1 MEKVVEQVQA
11 DDTQSQMNIVIMAG
25 GTGGH
30 VFPALA
36 VAEKLR
42 NKGAKL
48 SWLGT
53 ARGIE
58 AQLVPAA
65 DIPLH
70 CLDIEGVRGKGILS
84 KLKAPF
90 LLIGAVWQA
99 RKILKREKADVVLGL
114 GGFASG
120 PGGVAAWL
128 LRKPVLIHEQNA
140 IAGTTNRWL
149 SKVASCVMEAFPNSL
164 PNAKHVGN
172 PVRESIA
179 KVAPLEIDKDRPLKI
194 LVLGGSLGALALNEM
209 IPVAIRHLPLN
220 MRPEVKHQ
228 TGKRH
233 LDVTRKNYQDAGVVA
248 EVLDFIDDMAAVY
261 EWADVV
267 ICRAG
272 ALTVSELT
280 LAGRGALLVPYP
292 YAIDDH
298 QTFNAQW
305 LEDNGAGIVKQQRDL
320 TVEDLAD
327 FIRNVSEDR
336 EQLLV
341 MAQHAKALAMPE
353 AANDVAEMCEKA
365 ACGIENR
372 GGSNG

>member
-1 MEKVVEQVQA
+1 MSKVTDQMQTEK
-11 DDTQSQMNIVIMAG
+11 TQPQISVVIMAG

-42 NKGAKL
+42 QNGVKL

-58 AQLVPAA
+58 AELVPAA

-70 CLDIEGVRGKGILS
+70 CLSIEGVRGKGLFS

-90 LLIGAVWQA
+90 LLLGAVWQA
-99 RKILKREKADVVLGL
+99 RKILKREQADAVLGL

-149 SKVASCVMEAFPNSL
+149 SRVASQVMEAFPGSL
-164 PNAKHVGN
+164 PDATHVGN

-179 KVAPLEIDKDRPLKI
+179 KVAPLHTQAEKPLKI

-209 IPVAIRHLPLN
+209 IPVAIRHLPLE

-233 LDVTRKNYQDAGVVA
+233 LDATQKNYQNAGVVA
-248 EVLDFIDDMAAVY
+248 EVLDFIEDMAAAY

-280 LAGRGALLVPYP
+280 LAGRGALLIPYP
-292 YAIDDH
+292 FAIDDH
-298 QTFNAQW
+298 QTFNAKW
-305 LEDNGAGIVKQQRDL
+305 LEENGAGTVRQQRDL
-320 TVEDLAD
+320 TVEGLAE
-327 FIRNVSEDR
+327 FIRNVSQDR
-336 EQLLV
+336 QQLLE
-341 MAQHAKALAMPE
+341 MAASAKALAMPDAANKVAEICMLAARGSRAE
-353 AANDVAEMCEKA
+353 AA
-365 ACGIENR
+365 
-372 GGSNG
+372 

>member
-1 MEKVVEQVQA
+1 MTRTSVQSRTPQP
-11 DDTQSQMNIVIMAG
+11 DKPLSMVIMAG

-36 VAEKLR
+36 VAEELR
-42 NKGAKL
+42 RQGVKL

-58 AQLVPAA
+58 AELVPAA
-65 DIPLH
+65 NIPLH
-70 CLDIEGVRGKGILS
+70 CLTIEGVRGKGWAT

-90 LLIGAVWQA
+90 LLASAVWQA
-99 RKILKREKADVVLGL
+99 RKILRQEQADAVLGL

-140 IAGTTNRWL
+140 VAGTTNRWL
-149 SKVASCVMEAFPNSL
+149 ARLARRVMEAFPGSL
-164 PNAKHVGN
+164 PGAVHVGN

-179 KVAPLEIDKDRPLKI
+179 RVAPLQLHAGEPLKL
-194 LVLGGSLGALALNEM
+194 LVLGGSLGAQALNEM
-209 IPVAIRHLPLN
+209 IPAAIGSLPAEL
-220 MRPEVKHQ
+220 RPLVKHQ

-233 LDVTRKNYQDAGVVA
+233 QLSTQQRYAGAGVDA
-248 EVLDFIDDMAAVY
+248 EVLAFIDDMAAVY

-298 QTFNAQW
+298 QTHNALW
-305 LEDNGAGIVKQQRDL
+305 LEHNGAGVVRRQKDL
-320 TVEDLAD
+320 TVDAIAE
-327 FIRNVSEDR
+327 FIRTVSADR
-336 EQLLV
+336 EQLV
-341 MAQHAKALAMPE
+341 RMGSNARQLAMPE
-353 AANDVAEMCEKA
+353 AAREVARICEQVARASAAKA
-365 ACGIENR
+365 A
-372 GGSNG
+372 